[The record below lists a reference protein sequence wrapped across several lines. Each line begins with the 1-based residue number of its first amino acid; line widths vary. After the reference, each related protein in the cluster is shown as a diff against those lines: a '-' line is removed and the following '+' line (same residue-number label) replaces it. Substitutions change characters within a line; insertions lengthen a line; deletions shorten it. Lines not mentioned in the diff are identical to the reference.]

1 MQKIIKNL
9 NEDLDIDNNSIK
21 EIKQKKNDDRKENI
35 VKKRKRLSIG
45 DNKKILIDING
56 DRTNNKY
63 KNNDKQKNRY
73 YGYDDRHN
81 LEGPINN
88 HTTYVSKYTKK
99 ADKIN

>member
-1 MQKIIKNL
+1 MRR
-9 NEDLDIDNNSIK
+9 K
-21 EIKQKKNDDRKENI
+21 EIYKA
-35 VKKRKRLSIG
+35 KRQRLSIG

-81 LEGPINN
+81 LEDTINN
-88 HTTYVSKYTKK
+88 HTYYESLHSKKVL
-99 ADKIN
+99 